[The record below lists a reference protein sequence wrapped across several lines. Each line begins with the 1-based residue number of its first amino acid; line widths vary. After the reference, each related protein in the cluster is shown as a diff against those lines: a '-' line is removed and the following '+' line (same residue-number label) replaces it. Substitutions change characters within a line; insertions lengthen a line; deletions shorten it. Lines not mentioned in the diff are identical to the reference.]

1 MTAELETTKLSLNNK
16 QIKNQKSEEVIN
28 QLDHKY
34 EKCRGNEICCGKIKS
49 VGEFSPSNLKCI
61 CKECAK
67 KIREQNRQDKID
79 KNEDH
84 YIYEKIRS
92 TSLRV
97 GIFSSILK
105 CSNKFFYAWIKFQSK
120 DPFNEHFD
128 HVLPI
133 HYFRKFSPASKFL
146 SIRDSWLNI
155 MPIDGKENLKKGTK
169 VDFELFTEQL
179 KKGRDFINSYKF
191 EAVDE
196 KKDML
201 ENYDHL
207 FSLYKWLQSE

>member
-1 MTAELETTKLSLNNK
+1 MSQELNNK
-16 QIKNQKSEEVIN
+16 QIKNKKLEEVIN

-155 MPIDGKENLKKGTK
+155 IPIDGKENLKKGTK

-191 EAVDE
+191 EADAE

-207 FSLYKWLQSE
+207 FSLFKWLQLE